1 MNRAS
6 WLFCLLCFLC
16 LWSSCTFPSDRK
28 LQSPWKDGPRPI
40 CAVPAPDVIVKAAQV
55 NADVAAGKVGTLLKG
70 TRGVGL
76 DIERIRQE
84 VPNNVAAFAEI
95 DWRLCVQYG
104 NQILTKAE
112 YQAFTK
118 QIIPGIN
125 HQTLETPKSKE
136 LFPQPSLLA
145 PCHQS
150 TTKLKRQPR
159 MFFLAWRSTL
169 ERLRNERH
177 TYDLQNLF
185 EIWGR
190 VPIGLTGRDLIR
202 EATYTLKCLEED
214 GLLKMEK
221 MGTTSMSWGENFENH
236 LITFRNR

>member
-1 MNRAS
+1 M
-6 WLFCLLCFLC
+6 
-16 LWSSCTFPSDRK
+16 
-28 LQSPWKDGPRPI
+28 
-40 CAVPAPDVIVKAAQV
+40 PAPDVIVKAAQV
-55 NADVAAGKVGTLLKG
+55 NADIAAGKVGTLLKG
-70 TRGVGL
+70 TGGVGL
-76 DIERIRQE
+76 DVERIRQD
-84 VPNNVAAFAEI
+84 VPKNVAAFAQI

-104 NQILTKAE
+104 NQILTKEE
-112 YQAFTK
+112 YHAFTK

-136 LFPQPSLLA
+136 IFPQPSLLA

-150 TTKLKRQPR
+150 TAKLKRQPK

-169 ERLRNERH
+169 ERLRNERN

-185 EIWGR
+185 EVWGR
-190 VPIGLTGRDLIR
+190 IPIGLTGRDLIR
-202 EATYTLKCLEED
+202 EATYTLKCLEEE

-221 MGTTSMSWGENFENH
+221 MGATSRSWGENFENQ